1 MTTTFRVGQG
11 FDVHALVPGR
21 RLVIG
26 GVEIPF
32 ELGAAGV
39 GDIGAMF
46 PDSDERYRNAD
57 SRTLL
62 RGAADRVRQA
72 GWRIENID
80 ATVIAERPKIAPHV
94 EAMRG
99 VVAECTGVEHT
110 AVSIKGK
117 TAEKL
122 GALGR
127 GDGIAA
133 QAVALLAR
141 DATR

>member
-1 MTTTFRVGQG
+1 M
-11 FDVHALVPGR
+11 H
-21 RLVIG
+21 
-26 GVEIPF
+26 
-32 ELGAAGV
+32 
-39 GDIGAMF
+39 
-46 PDSDERYRNAD
+46 
-57 SRTLL
+57 
-62 RGAADRVRQA
+62 QA

-99 VVAECTGVEHT
+99 VVAECTGVERT